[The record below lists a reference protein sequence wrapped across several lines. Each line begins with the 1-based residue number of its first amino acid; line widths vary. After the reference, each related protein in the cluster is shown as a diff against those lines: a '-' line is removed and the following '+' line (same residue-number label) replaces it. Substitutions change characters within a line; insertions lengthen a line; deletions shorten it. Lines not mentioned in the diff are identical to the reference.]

1 MFDRVKIFVKAGDG
15 GDGSPHMR
23 HEMYVPRGG
32 PDGGDGGRGGSVYL
46 EADHHFNT
54 LVTFAHKKHFK
65 AESGGRGSRQRSHG
79 KAGDDTVLKV
89 PPGTIVRTA
98 DSDDI
103 LADLVNP
110 GDRIMAARGGRGGL
124 GNTHFTTSTNQ
135 TPRFAQKGEPGDE
148 RWVRLELKLI
158 ADVGLV
164 GLPNAGKST
173 LLSVISAAKPKIAD
187 YPFTT
192 LEPQLGMVQREDVD
206 FVVADIPGLIEG
218 AHEGAGLGHEFLRH
232 VERTRLL
239 VHLVDGS
246 GQAGD
251 PLSAYRQIRSEL
263 SLYAERLAGVSEIL
277 AITKQDLPD
286 AQDLWPLL
294 QTEFRALGAEPLP
307 ISAVTHQGIDRL
319 LDAIAA
325 RLPELPP
332 TASFAPA
339 SSDYKVFALS
349 PEDELRIVAEDD
361 GFTVRGRKVER
372 LIAMTDLS
380 RPQAVDYLQTQL
392 QRLGVTRALERAGVH
407 TGDLVRIGSEELI
420 WQ

>member
-23 HEMYVPRGG
+23 REMYVPHGG
-32 PDGGDGGRGGSVYL
+32 PDGGDGGRGGSVYV
-46 EADHHFNT
+46 EADRHFNT
-54 LVTFAHKKHFK
+54 LAAFAHKKHFK
-65 AESGGRGSRQRSHG
+65 AESGGRGGRQRQQG
-79 KAGDDTVLKV
+79 KAGEELVLKV
-89 PPGTIVRTA
+89 PPGTLVRTA
-98 DSDDI
+98 EGQEI
-103 LADLVNP
+103 MADLVHP
-110 GDRIMAARGGRGGL
+110 GDRVMVARGGKGGL
-124 GNTHFTTSTNQ
+124 GNTHFATATQQ

-148 RWVRLELKLI
+148 RWIQMELKLI

-192 LEPQLGMVQREDVD
+192 LEPQLGVVQREDVD

-239 VHLVDGS
+239 VHVVDGS

-251 PLSAYRQIRSEL
+251 PLAAYRQIRSEL
-263 SLYAERLAGVSEIL
+263 SLYAERLASVPEIV
-277 AITKQDLPD
+277 AISKQDLPE
-286 AQDLWPLL
+286 AQEFWPLL
-294 QTEFRALGAEPLP
+294 ADEFRTMGVDPLP
-307 ISAVTHQGIDRL
+307 ISAVTHQGVDRL
-319 LDAIAA
+319 LDAIAE

-332 TASFAPA
+332 TPTFAPA
-339 SSDYKVFALS
+339 PGEYKVFAF
-349 PEDELRIVAEDD
+349 PDEDELEVVEQDD

-392 QRLGVTRALERAGVH
+392 KRLGVTKALEKAGVH
-407 TGDLVRIGSEELI
+407 SGDVVRIGDEELV

>member
-23 HEMYVPRGG
+23 REMYVPHGG

-46 EADHHFNT
+46 EADRHYNT
-54 LVTFAHKKHFK
+54 FGMFAHKKHFK
-65 AESGGRGSRQRSHG
+65 AESGGRGGRQRQQG
-79 KAGDDTVLKV
+79 KAGDELVLKV
-89 PPGTIVRTA
+89 PPGTIVRPA
-98 DSDDI
+98 NSEDI

-110 GDRIMAARGGRGGL
+110 GDRVMVALAGKGGL
-124 GNTHFTTSTNQ
+124 GNTHFATATNQ
-135 TPRFAQKGEPGDE
+135 VPRFAQKGEPGDE
-148 RWVRLELKLI
+148 RWIQLELKLI

-173 LLSVISAAKPKIAD
+173 LLSVISHAKPKIAD

-192 LEPQLGMVQREDVD
+192 LEPQLGVVQREDVD

-218 AHEGAGLGHEFLRH
+218 AHTGAGLGHEFLRH

-251 PLSAYRQIRSEL
+251 PLQAYRQIRSEL
-263 SLYAERLAGVSEIL
+263 SAYAERLASVPEIVVV
-277 AITKQDLPD
+277 TKQDLPD
-286 AQDLWPLL
+286 AQELWPLVESEL
-294 QTEFRALGAEPLP
+294 QAMGIDPLP
-307 ISAVTHQGIDRL
+307 VSAVTHQGIDRL
-319 LDAIAA
+319 LDVIAS

-332 TASFAPA
+332 TPSFAPPPGE
-339 SSDYKVFALS
+339 YRVFAL
-349 PEDELRIVAEDD
+349 PPDEELEIVEEDD

-392 QRLGVTRALERAGVH
+392 KRLGVTRALERAGVH
-407 TGDLVRIGSEELI
+407 SGDIVRIGKEELV
-420 WQ
+420 WE